1 MSPLDG
7 ERAVMLPQRHRVNPL
22 VELHWHDWGEDS
34 VVLEARSGQ
43 LFEFDAL
50 SAALMAYY
58 ESGLQGEDEVLAEL
72 KADLGMLD
80 DELIDTVRSLV
91 QEFRR
96 LGWLEPIIA

>member
-1 MSPLDG
+1 M
-7 ERAVMLPQRHRVNPL
+7 
-22 VELHWHDWGEDS
+22 
-34 VVLEARSGQ
+34 LEARSGQ

-50 SAALMAYY
+50 SAALIGYY
-58 ESGLQGEDEVLAEL
+58 ESGLQTEEEVLAEL
-72 KADLGMLD
+72 KADLGALD